1 MLEGRAP
8 GGENRTALAA
18 VYPPRLCTAILRGIA
33 AQKARE
39 GEVLPAVVARRWREG
54 RAVYDLEEEK
64 PKCKELAALAAERA
78 ELESQGGVTS
88 AVFSPIGP
96 CVLTASGNDSAKL
109 WSTETGDLL
118 TTYDDDTAKPW
129 STETGDGTANS
140 GGPELDDTPVKE
152 LPSAQEGSGRYW
164 DDVTGVS
171 LPPDLVAAARSEEIA
186 FMQAWGVWEVR
197 PIEECIQRTGKKP
210 SPLTSLLT
218 TFTLLSVFVTQP
230 FCVLPSKS

>member
-1 MLEGRAP
+1 M
-8 GGENRTALAA
+8 
-18 VYPPRLCTAILRGIA
+18 
-33 AQKARE
+33 
-39 GEVLPAVVARRWREG
+39 
-54 RAVYDLEEEK
+54 
-64 PKCKELAALAAERA
+64 
-78 ELESQGGVTS
+78 
-88 AVFSPIGP
+88 
-96 CVLTASGNDSAKL
+96 
-109 WSTETGDLL
+109 
-118 TTYDDDTAKPW
+118 
-129 STETGDGTANS
+129 
-140 GGPELDDTPVKE
+140 KE

-186 FMQAWGVWEVR
+186 FKQAWGVWEVR